1 VSLVADDV
9 DVGSEL
15 SLGHETVLSQ
25 LKHGL
30 GDLKAGAGAG
40 QQDNGDYHVTAFRP
54 ISEAALSWSHDK
66 SKSTPI
72 CTQRFNV
79 RGQLQ
84 SQLKHGLGDLKA
96 EWLLMR
102 RDIQQV
108 RHQAASLRALGMR
121 SKVGSG

>member
-15 SLGHETVLSQ
+15 SLGHETVL
-25 LKHGL
+25 
-30 GDLKAGAGAG
+30 
-40 QQDNGDYHVTAFRP
+40 
-54 ISEAALSWSHDK
+54 
-66 SKSTPI
+66 
-72 CTQRFNV
+72 
-79 RGQLQ
+79 

>member
-1 VSLVADDV
+1 MSLVADDV

-15 SLGHETVLSQ
+15 SLGHETVL
-25 LKHGL
+25 
-30 GDLKAGAGAG
+30 
-40 QQDNGDYHVTAFRP
+40 
-54 ISEAALSWSHDK
+54 
-66 SKSTPI
+66 
-72 CTQRFNV
+72 
-79 RGQLQ
+79 